1 MTEPLDVTFR
11 VLRDSATS
19 EVADVILAA
28 VLDEFD
34 EIAVRAACTVL
45 ARGSNRDNI
54 ALLQRLPQCRSA
66 VVEAVAE
73 RLPTLRFAFHH
84 GLYNGNS
91 EQIND
96 LLLTMQLLDAWTF
109 APLLVG
115 LSQSTHAG
123 ISQSAGETLLVM
135 ADRLHDQAQS
145 TAHDVETREHVRGA
159 TEAVLR
165 ELASAFNRT
174 NQIACLEPYVETA
187 LILGRHTHPCVRAA
201 LWQGPADLR
210 AMASRLLEQSVHPA
224 VMRQIVDA
232 FGQNYPHPRA
242 FEIVQQ
248 RRDLEFVAFFL
259 SQLPANLSQIM
270 SQNLR
275 QFTKVGFLTD
285 YDVVLNDLPAGLQPA
300 FVAFAHATKIP
311 SDLKQSI
318 DEWILRHGSAD
329 GRAAA
334 LQRATTLDEQLVQ
347 SVVLDGLES
356 EDTSVQVWALSQV
369 RQAHLPEGWNLLIE
383 RLDSPIAEVRDAARR
398 ELADF
403 NLERVLEL
411 IERLDPG
418 AAREAARLMLKVD
431 HEAIPKLHREMSSPV
446 RHRRLKGAQA
456 ALKLGLASSVE
467 AELLEMA
474 SDPDPLFRR
483 VAAEVLLTVQTPLA
497 RQTLE
502 AMRGDPSP
510 RVRSVLAEQR
520 LDTAASTG
528 EFLP

>member
-1 MTEPLDVTFR
+1 
-11 VLRDSATS
+11 
-19 EVADVILAA
+19 
-28 VLDEFD
+28 
-34 EIAVRAACTVL
+34 
-45 ARGSNRDNI
+45 
-54 ALLQRLPQCRSA
+54 
-66 VVEAVAE
+66 
-73 RLPTLRFAFHH
+73 
-84 GLYNGNS
+84 
-91 EQIND
+91 
-96 LLLTMQLLDAWTF
+96 
-109 APLLVG
+109 
-115 LSQSTHAG
+115 
-123 ISQSAGETLLVM
+123 
-135 ADRLHDQAQS
+135 
-145 TAHDVETREHVRGA
+145 
-159 TEAVLR
+159 
-165 ELASAFNRT
+165 
-174 NQIACLEPYVETA
+174 
-187 LILGRHTHPCVRAA
+187 
-201 LWQGPADLR
+201 
-210 AMASRLLEQSVHPA
+210 
-224 VMRQIVDA
+224 
-232 FGQNYPHPRA
+232 
-242 FEIVQQ
+242 VQQ

-259 SQLPANLSQIM
+259 SQLPANLSQVM

-285 YDVVLNDLPAGLQPA
+285 HDVVLNQLPAGLQPA

-311 SDLKQSI
+311 SELKQSI
-318 DEWILRHGSAD
+318 DEWILRHGSAE

-497 RQTLE
+497 RRTLE
-502 AMRGDPSP
+502 AMRDDPSP

-528 EFLP
+528 EILP